1 MLSFF
6 LRFRQ
11 SILLFILLV
20 TSLILM
26 TSHANQGAGFQVI
39 TSGLFEVTAAMES
52 WLSSLIKGVGN
63 LYHGHIHLV
72 GVEKEN
78 RVFREQIAV
87 FHDQLNRLRE
97 IEIENN
103 RLKELL
109 KFQESVPYTMVT
121 GRVVGKSDNSW
132 SRTLILN
139 AGSLSGV
146 AKGMAVV
153 RPEGVVGKVLSVSP
167 HYSLVQ
173 LLIDGNSAIPGLVQR
188 TRAQGIV
195 EGKITNLCRVKYLD
209 RLADVRMGDLVLS
222 SGLGGVYPKGLVIGT
237 VTSVQKKSYGL
248 FQDVLVSPAVDFSRL
263 EEAFVVKDS
272 RLPDDDQ
279 PFKSVQE

>member
-26 TSHANQGAGFQVI
+26 TSHANQGAGFQAI

-139 AGSLSGV
+139 AGSRSGV
-146 AKGMAVV
+146 AKGMAVI

-195 EGKITNLCRVKYLD
+195 EGKITNLCRIKYLD